1 MTTLWERSKPMTQP
15 PHYGRI
21 GMQPEHAKPCPLKA
35 EAEATLRAVQLDRE
49 KKMRR
54 NGAKATVR

>member
-1 MTTLWERSKPMTQP
+1 MRRVKLTQP
-15 PHYGRI
+15 PHYGKI
-21 GMQPEHAKPCPLKA
+21 GKQPETAKPCQVA
-35 EAEATLRAVQLDRE
+35 TEAEATLRAVQWDRE